1 MIADPELK
9 MNREAYSVKSEKNES
24 SLGNLRIRPRYSTH
38 LTNFLPLLDREI
50 KYGLF

>member
-38 LTNFLPLLDREI
+38 LNHTVQPTALMTG
-50 KYGLF
+50 Y